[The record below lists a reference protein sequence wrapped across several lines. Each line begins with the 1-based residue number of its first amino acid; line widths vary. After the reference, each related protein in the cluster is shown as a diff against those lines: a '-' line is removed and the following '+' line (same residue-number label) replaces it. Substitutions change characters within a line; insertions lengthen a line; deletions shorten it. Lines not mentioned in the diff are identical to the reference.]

1 MDTRYQKVILTTM
14 CLIKKSDE
22 YLFMLR
28 NKKDWPG
35 LTLPGGHVEKKESIE
50 DSLVR
55 EIKEETGLKLNS
67 FKLIDLF
74 EWKWEEGRYLAFLY
88 YSEDFEG
95 KLTSSD
101 EGELIFIKKENVK
114 KYELSQDFD
123 KILKKYNI
131 NI

>member
-22 YLFMLR
+22 YLFLLR

-55 EIKEETGLKLNS
+55 EIREETGLKLKN
-67 FKLIDLF
+67 FNLVDVF
-74 EWKWEEGRYLAFLY
+74 EWKREEGKYLAFLY
-88 YSEDFEG
+88 FSDSFEG
-95 KLTSSD
+95 DLIASD
-101 EGELIFIKKENVK
+101 EGDLIFLRKEELK
-114 KYELSQDFD
+114 KYQFSLDFD
-123 KILKKYNI
+123 KILKKYKNYI
-131 NI
+131 